1 MTDLMLALYEFTAS
15 RRIGCLM
22 EDPEYA
28 DFSRC
33 AKLQEE
39 KLRSRLDTGGKQNL
53 DDLLGEL
60 ELERSIEQEAM
71 FRAALSLS
79 RELNGLLRP

>member
-15 RRIGCLM
+15 RRMGCLM

-33 AKLQEE
+33 IKLQEQ
-39 KLRSRLDTGGKQNL
+39 KLRARLDDGGKQNL

-60 ELERSIEQEAM
+60 ELERSVEQEAM
-71 FRAALSLS
+71 FQAAFSLS
-79 RELNGLLRP
+79 RELNSLLRP

>member
-1 MTDLMLALYEFTAS
+1 MTDLMLALYEFTVS
-15 RRIGCLM
+15 RRMGCLM

-33 AKLQEE
+33 GNLQ
-39 KLRSRLDTGGKQNL
+39 KGRLRARLDDAGRQNL
-53 DDLLGEL
+53 DDLLDEL
-60 ELERSIEQEAM
+60 NLEHGAEQEAM
-71 FRAALSLS
+71 FQAAFSLS

>member
-15 RRIGCLM
+15 RRMGYLM

-33 AKLQEE
+33 AKLQEQ
-39 KLRSRLDTGGKQNL
+39 KLRTRLDDGENQNL

-60 ELERSIEQEAM
+60 ELERSVEQEAM
-71 FRAALSLS
+71 FQAALSLS

>member
-1 MTDLMLALYEFTAS
+1 MTDLMLALYNFACS
-15 RRIGCLM
+15 HRMGRLM

-39 KLRSRLDTGGKQNL
+39 RLRARLDDAGKQNL
-53 DDLLGEL
+53 DNLLGEL
-60 ELERSIEQEAM
+60 ELEHSAEQEAI
-71 FRAALSLS
+71 FQAAFSLS
-79 RELNGLLRP
+79 RELNGLLG

>member
-15 RRIGCLM
+15 RRMGYLM
-22 EDPEYA
+22 EELEYA

-33 AKLQEE
+33 VKLQEQ
-39 KLRSRLDTGGKQNL
+39 KLRARLDDSGKQNL

-60 ELERSIEQEAM
+60 ELEHGVEQEAM
-71 FRAALSLS
+71 FQAALSLS